1 MHDALMI
8 YADSSHVHTSKMW
21 LGHACQVCASKVCT
35 GHAPHL
41 QGVVTIAAWMRV
53 FFKCLIAA
61 CRAKKEAEAALAAVE
76 MRHRDAHGK
85 LRDAQ

>member
-1 MHDALMI
+1 
-8 YADSSHVHTSKMW
+8 
-21 LGHACQVCASKVCT
+21 
-35 GHAPHL
+35 
-41 QGVVTIAAWMRV
+41 MRV